1 LREGQNLPEIRFFT
15 VITLVLRAL
24 WNAKF
29 LSAAGV
35 EVASC
40 KFLVSVTGWVKTM
53 PYFKKIVIAGLGLI
67 GGSLGMALCRRGI
80 AEEVYGLEKNQDKL
94 RAAVECGAVH
104 RGSIRL
110 REALEGA
117 EIVILAAPLGE
128 NLRLLR
134 EIAPYLAEGAVV
146 TDVGSVKGEIAR
158 LAGQVLFPPVYFVG
172 GHPMAGSEQQG
183 IGGADPYLFEN
194 ALYIL
199 TPLQDLP
206 AWVLEKMRVLV
217 AGIGARVIVLTPEEH
232 DLAVA
237 ALSHLPHL
245 VACALVNSLAALPN
259 KERFL
264 PLAAGGFRDTTRIA
278 LSNPLLW
285 QEIFLSNRE
294 MLLAALHSFRT
305 QLVSLEEAVRRGA
318 GEEVLSLLHSAR
330 ELRKSVPVRTKGYLP
345 ALFEILLTIPD
356 RPGTLAFV
364 AGVLAK
370 EGINIA
376 DIEILRVREG
386 EGGSVRIGFVSGEEQ
401 EAAVR
406 ALRKAGVQVVKRT

>member
-1 LREGQNLPEIRFFT
+1 
-15 VITLVLRAL
+15 
-24 WNAKF
+24 
-29 LSAAGV
+29 
-35 EVASC
+35 
-40 KFLVSVTGWVKTM
+40 
-53 PYFKKIVIAGLGLI
+53 
-67 GGSLGMALCRRGI
+67 
-80 AEEVYGLEKNQDKL
+80 
-94 RAAVECGAVH
+94 AAVECGAVH
-104 RGSIRL
+104 RGSTRL

-128 NLRLLR
+128 NQKLLR

-158 LAGQVLFPPVYFVG
+158 LAGQVLSPPVYFVG

-199 TPLQDLP
+199 TPFKDLP

-217 AGIGARVIVLTPEEH
+217 AGIGARVIELTPEEH

-245 VACALVNSLAALPN
+245 VACALVNALTALPN

-305 QLVSLEEAVRRGA
+305 QLASLEEAVRRGA

-330 ELRKSVPVRTKGYLP
+330 ELRKSVPARTKGYLP
-345 ALFEILLTIPD
+345 ALFEILLAIPD
-356 RPGTLAFV
+356 RPGTLASV

-401 EAAVR
+401 EAALR